1 MKKNVYLFQPQYA
14 VEFKEENTYWIPYS
28 AGCVWSY
35 VSQYADIS
43 DGFDLKDIIFRR
55 ENPDDVIARID
66 NPAVCGFSCYI
77 WNQQYCL
84 LLAQRIKQLWPNC
97 VIIFGGAQV
106 SGKMLAHKF
115 IDSLVLAE
123 GEYGFLDCLRKIQQ
137 GRAPDQIYNRQRLE
151 VLDIPSPYTTGVF
164 DSMIARHPDAAWSM
178 TFETNRG
185 CPYACTFCDWGGTT
199 YSKIKKFSIDRITA
213 DLEWAIDKPIGYL
226 YCADANFGIFK
237 ERDLEIA
244 RIIKRVADISS
255 IDSVNLQYAK
265 NSTEIVFEIAQI
277 LGEFSRGITVSVQ
290 SMNDSTLETIKRK
303 NLDINDIKKLMR
315 LSEQH
320 TVPTYTE
327 MILGLPNETLET
339 WKQGFDQILEMGQH
353 NHIDIWFAQLLENSE
368 LNQTRDQFNIT
379 SVVAKDYMPLLN
391 KTDWRDLDEDIE
403 LISSTETMS
412 LDDIV
417 EGYMYGWM
425 VLHFHISGYS
435 QIYSRWLRHCQ
446 DVSYRDFYDC
456 IYASIKDNQLIDQ
469 HYQQLKHDV
478 KTYLSTGKFP
488 RSDQVTAGHTI
499 HARSYSFF
507 YQNKSEIYQHVLL
520 VCNKFWQVPSAVQ
533 QLQENFIDD
542 PDQRLPLSLPVD
554 LNIYTND
561 IGVFNCT
568 VTSKMSKSSTF
579 DFYRLRRQGLI
590 KNKLTFVKE

>member
-1 MKKNVYLFQPQYA
+1 MQ
-14 VEFKEENTYWIPYS
+14 
-28 AGCVWSY
+28 
-35 VSQYADIS
+35 
-43 DGFDLKDIIFRR
+43 
-55 ENPDDVIARID
+55 
-66 NPAVCGFSCYI
+66 
-77 WNQQYCL
+77 
-84 LLAQRIKQLWPNC
+84 
-97 VIIFGGAQV
+97 
-106 SGKMLAHKF
+106 
-115 IDSLVLAE
+115 
-123 GEYGFLDCLRKIQQ
+123 
-137 GRAPDQIYNRQRLE
+137 
-151 VLDIPSPYTTGVF
+151 
-164 DSMIARHPDAAWSM
+164 
-178 TFETNRG
+178 
-185 CPYACTFCDWGGTT
+185 
-199 YSKIKKFSIDRITA
+199 
-213 DLEWAIDKPIGYL
+213 
-226 YCADANFGIFK
+226 
-237 ERDLEIA
+237 
-244 RIIKRVADISS
+244 
-255 IDSVNLQYAK
+255 
-265 NSTEIVFEIAQI
+265 
-277 LGEFSRGITVSVQ
+277 
-290 SMNDSTLETIKRK
+290 
-303 NLDINDIKKLMR
+303 

-435 QIYSRWLRHCQ
+435 QIYSRWLRHSQ
-446 DVSYRDFYDC
+446 DISYRDFYDC

-507 YQNKSEIYQHVLL
+507 YENKSEIYQHVLL

-533 QLQENFIDD
+533 QLQENFIYD
-542 PDQRLPLSLPVD
+542 PDQNLPLSLPVD

-568 VTSKMSKSSTF
+568 ITSKMSKSSTF